1 MGGWVMRSAREPL
14 VDHAHT
20 CAGKGSTYFYIF
32 FPTQARVYTNIYYI
46 IYAYTC
52 KYIYCVYM
60 KVLSVLYLYVRHVRV
75 S

>member
-1 MGGWVMRSAREPL
+1 MRSAREPL

-46 IYAYTC
+46 IYAYM
-52 KYIYCVYM
+52 YIYIYM
-60 KVLSVLYLYVRHVRV
+60 ELARIVCLCINA
-75 S
+75 